1 MHLRMREFN
10 QLKLYQQT
18 PSAIKFCYQF
28 RKVIKVRHL
37 KFQWVTTSQIS
48 VNTLRIRS
56 ETKFKNVNVKHE
68 FQQSINVPILKVFIR
83 SQAFPLL
90 SVEKQ
95 KQASSLQGR
104 NLLLFISFISF
115 KSSFTVTS
123 ISSKQKL
130 VSNLEMGFKKGKG
143 LN

>member
-10 QLKLYQQT
+10 WLKFYQQT

-28 RKVIKVRHL
+28 RIVIKVRHL

-48 VNTLRIRS
+48 VNILRIRS
-56 ETKFKNVNVKHE
+56 ETKFKNVNVKNE

-90 SVEKQ
+90 SVENRSRPHLCKI
-95 KQASSLQGR
+95 AISFYLLALYPSN
-104 NLLLFISFISF
+104 NLL
-115 KSSFTVTS
+115 
-123 ISSKQKL
+123 Q
-130 VSNLEMGFKKGKG
+130 
-143 LN
+143 